1 MYTCTGSFP
10 LVTMTPGMPAPDTE
24 NKYKKDID
32 REKQFKS
39 SNKCQVVTLWL
50 LGLISAL
57 LVAAVA
63 HLEILNIDFLMFT
76 DYPTKYSGDIS
87 LFKRHY
93 PYVPIRTGNIVPQQ
107 NG

>member
-39 SNKCQVVTLWL
+39 SNRCLIEIFKQQKKFTNNIYTPKSIKKNCDFVKGSSRDMLNL
-50 LGLISAL
+50 LIFLKGGL
-57 LVAAVA
+57 
-63 HLEILNIDFLMFT
+63 
-76 DYPTKYSGDIS
+76 KS
-87 LFKRHY
+87 LFKGGVELERDF
-93 PYVPIRTGNIVPQQ
+93 
-107 NG
+107 